1 MTVSIGGATVAGGVT
16 IGDAVDPIVTSGLV
30 LNYDAGNTS
39 SYPGTGPT
47 WFDLSGLGNNGTL
60 INNPTYS
67 SNNSGYLNFDGVDE
81 YVDTGKTATQLGV
94 YDADYTFEAWVYPT
108 DLTSDRTMFGTD
120 TTALRQGM
128 HLVFRSGSIYQG
140 HYGSDF
146 SAGTATLNGW
156 NNISYTYVKSSG
168 AASIYKNG
176 VLQGTGTISSFI
188 GTTNILIARWA
199 STYYF
204 AGPGAVYRVYNR
216 TLTATEV
223 AQNFNVLRGRYG
235 L

>member
-1 MTVSIGGATVAGGVT
+1 MTINYNPSV
-16 IGDAVDPIVTSGLV
+16 VTSGLV
-30 LNYDAGNTS
+30 LCYDAGNPR
-39 SYPGTGPT
+39 SYPG
-47 WFDLSGLGNNGTL
+47 SGASWYDASNNGSAGSIL
-60 INNPTYS
+60 NGPTYS
-67 SNNSGYLNFDGVDE
+67 SNNLGYLSFDGVNE
-81 YVDTGKTATQLGV
+81 YVDTGRTATQLGV

-120 TTALRQGM
+120 QTNVRQGM
-128 HLVFRSGSIYQG
+128 HLVFRSGAIYQG

-156 NNISYTYVKSSG
+156 NNISYTYVKSSS

-204 AGPGAVYRVYNR
+204 AGPGSVYKIYNR
-216 TLTATEV
+216 TLTAAEIT
-223 AQNFNVLRGRYG
+223 QNFNALRGRYG

>member
-1 MTVSIGGATVAGGVT
+1 MTVVAN
-16 IGDAVDPIVTSGLV
+16 PSIVTSGLV
-30 LNYDAGNTS
+30 LCYDAGNPR
-39 SYPGTGPT
+39 SYPG
-47 WFDLSGLGNNGTL
+47 SGASWYDASNNGNAGSIL
-60 INNPTYS
+60 NGPTYS
-67 SNNSGYLNFDGVDE
+67 SNNLGYLSFDGVNE
-81 YVDTGKTATQLGV
+81 YVDTGRTATQLGV

-120 TTALRQGM
+120 QTNVRQGM
-128 HLVFRSGSIYQG
+128 HLVFRSGAIYQG

-156 NNISYTYVKSSG
+156 NNISYTYVKSSS
-168 AASIYKNG
+168 AASIYKIG

-199 STYYF
+199 SGYYF
-204 AGPGAVYRVYNR
+204 AGPGSTYKIYNR
-216 TLTATEV
+216 TLS
-223 AQNFNVLRGRYG
+223 AQEILQNYNALRGRYG

>member
-1 MTVSIGGATVAGGVT
+1 LINGPAY
-16 IGDAVDPIVTSGLV
+16 TSG
-30 LNYDAGNTS
+30 T
-39 SYPGTGPT
+39 
-47 WFDLSGLGNNGTL
+47 
-60 INNPTYS
+60 
-67 SNNSGYLNFDGVDE
+67 SGYFTFDGADD

-108 DLTSDRTMFGTD
+108 LLTSDRTMFGTD
-120 TTALRQGM
+120 QQATRQGM
-128 HLVFRSGSIYQG
+128 HLVFRSGAIYQG
-140 HYGSDF
+140 HFASDF

-176 VLQGTGTISSFI
+176 VLQGTGTIASFI

>member
-1 MTVSIGGATVAGGVT
+1 MTINYNPSV
-16 IGDAVDPIVTSGLV
+16 VTSGLV
-30 LNYDAGNTS
+30 LCYDAGNPR
-39 SYPGTGPT
+39 SYPG
-47 WFDLSGLGNNGTL
+47 SGASWYDASNNGSAASIL
-60 INNPTYS
+60 NGPTYS
-67 SNNSGYLNFDGVDE
+67 SNNLGYLSFDGVND
-81 YVDTGKTATQLGV
+81 YIDTGRTATQLGM

-120 TTALRQGM
+120 QTNVRQGM
-128 HLVFRSGSIYQG
+128 HLVFRSGAIYQG

-156 NNISYTYVKSSG
+156 NNISYTYVKSSS

-199 STYYF
+199 SSYYF
-204 AGPGAVYRVYNR
+204 AGPGSVYKIYNR
-216 TLTATEV
+216 TLTAAEIT
-223 AQNFNVLRGRYG
+223 QNYNALRGRYG

>member
-1 MTVSIGGATVAGGVT
+1 
-16 IGDAVDPIVTSGLV
+16 
-30 LNYDAGNTS
+30 
-39 SYPGTGPT
+39 
-47 WFDLSGLGNNGTL
+47 
-60 INNPTYS
+60 
-67 SNNSGYLNFDGVDE
+67 
-81 YVDTGKTATQLGV
+81 
-94 YDADYTFEAWVYPT
+94 
-108 DLTSDRTMFGTD
+108 MFGTD
-120 TTALRQGM
+120 QTNVRQGM

-204 AGPGAVYRVYNR
+204 AGPGAVYRIYNR